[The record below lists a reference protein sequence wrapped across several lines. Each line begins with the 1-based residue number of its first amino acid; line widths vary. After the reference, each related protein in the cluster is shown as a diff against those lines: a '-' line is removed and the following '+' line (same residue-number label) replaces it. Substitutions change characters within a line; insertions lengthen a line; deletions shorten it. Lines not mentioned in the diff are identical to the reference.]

1 MMGHGFSG
9 QGWGFS
15 TGMGWSGWLM
25 MSIPAAVCLAVLV
38 AVVYWLVQASRGN
51 ITAPPQEGLPRSL
64 AEATLDE
71 RFARG
76 DVDENEYL
84 RHKSLLESR

>member
-1 MMGHGFSG
+1 MMGHGFNG

-15 TGMGWSGWLM
+15 NGMGWSGWLM
-25 MSIPAAVCLAVLV
+25 MSIPAVVCLAVLV
-38 AVVYWLVQASRGN
+38 AVVYWLVQASRSN
-51 ITAPPQEGLPRSL
+51 ITAPPREGLPRPL

-76 DVDENEYL
+76 DMDDDEHL
-84 RHKSLLESR
+84 RHKSLSESR